1 MTTEKQEITDF
12 SHGHLQVLSYKGEHA
27 TLSGVGIIHG
37 LASNDELLLLMT
49 LSLGLSS
56 FFYIFIGLTIFTFG
70 VVIGMIAYSSLL
82 KIPFAKYGQERVMR
96 VVNLTI
102 AAVSLIYAYLILS
115 GGGSVNLLPFISD
128 DISGTVYLIAIILGI
143 KHSLDADHVVAIS
156 SILLRAPTM
165 KKSITLSISWA
176 LGHMLTA
183 SIITF
188 LLYTFKEV
196 FLEKLLGSF
205 EFIVAIMLIIIAVMT
220 VAWEFNIITLG
231 KHSHGHLHDDH
242 TVCLDEDCLKHTHD

>member
-1 MTTEKQEITDF
+1 MTTDEQDLTDF

-56 FFYIFIGLTIFTFG
+56 FLHIFVGLTIFTLG
-70 VVIGMIAYSSLL
+70 VVIGMIVYSSLL
-82 KIPFAKYGQERVMR
+82 KIPFAKYGQDRVMR

-102 AAVSLIYAYLILS
+102 AAVSLVYAYLILT
-115 GGGSVNLLPFISD
+115 GEESVNLLPFISE
-128 DISGTVYLIAIILGI
+128 DISGTIYLIALILGI

-156 SILLRAPTM
+156 SILLRAPTL
-165 KKSITLSISWA
+165 KKSLTLSISWA

-188 LLYTFKEV
+188 LLYTFKEA

-205 EFIVAIMLIIIAVMT
+205 EFIVAIMLIIIAVVT
-220 VAWEFNIITLG
+220 ILWEFDIIKFG
-231 KHSHGHLHDDH
+231 KHSHGHLHEDH
-242 TVCLDEDCLKHTHD
+242 TVCLDENCLKHEH

>member
-1 MTTEKQEITDF
+1 MTVKSKDVSDF

-70 VVIGMIAYSSLL
+70 VVVGMIFYSTLL
-82 KIPFAKYGQERVMR
+82 KIPFAKYGQEKVMR

-102 AAVSLIYAYLILS
+102 AAMSLIYAYLILS
-115 GGGSVNLLPFISD
+115 GGSSVNLLPFISE

-165 KKSITLSISWA
+165 RKSITLSVSWA
-176 LGHMLTA
+176 MGHMLTA

-188 LLYTFKEV
+188 ILYTFKEA

-205 EFIVAIMLIIIAVMT
+205 EFIVAIMLIIIAFMT
-220 VAWEFNIITLG
+220 IAWEFDIIKFG
-231 KHSHGHLHDDH
+231 KHSHGHIHEDD
-242 TVCLDEDCLKHTHD
+242 TLCFDEDCLKHEH

>member
-1 MTTEKQEITDF
+1 MTTEGQDLSDF

-56 FFYIFIGLTIFTFG
+56 FFYIFIGLTIFTLG
-70 VVIGMIAYSSLL
+70 VVIGMIVYSSLL

-102 AAVSLIYAYLILS
+102 AAVSLIYAFLILT
-115 GGGSVNLLPFISD
+115 GEDTVNLLPFVSE
-128 DISGTVYLIAIILGI
+128 DISGTVYLIALILGI

-156 SILLRAPTM
+156 SILLRAPTLQ
-165 KKSITLSISWA
+165 KSVTLSISWA

-188 LLYTFKEV
+188 LLYTFKEA

-205 EFIVAIMLIIIAVMT
+205 EFIVAIMLILIAIMT
-220 VAWEFNIITLG
+220 VAWEFDIIKFG
-231 KHSHGHLHDDH
+231 KHSHGHIHGDDAL
-242 TVCLDEDCLKHTHD
+242 CFDEDCLEHKH